1 MQHYTK
7 YRDLSLKYVCWKTVG
22 PLTHFPLTASIL
34 IRTSQEENI
43 FSISCF
49 HQTLDRSR
57 AILPSDLCWRQRN
70 PHRGS
75 ESGLRLVSGPGSRP
89 PLNTWL
95 RLRHRLRHTSDVTR
109 AVHYDN
115 ILRLGPAVTHCLN
128 YPMQD

>member
-1 MQHYTK
+1 MQHYTNTVI
-7 YRDLSLKYVCWKTVG
+7 LSLKYVCWKTVG

-49 HQTLDRSR
+49 HQTLDRSQSY
-57 AILPSDLCWRQRN
+57 ILPSDLCWRPRN

-109 AVHYDN
+109 PVHYYDN
-115 ILRLGPAVTHCLN
+115 ILRLGPAVTR
-128 YPMQD
+128 